1 MFFPVAWLDRRA
13 AGHSEE
19 EQLSPLPDESYS
31 SFRRAVQPY
40 PFRFLKNLNRGREVA
55 TVLLNYGFGDLL
67 ERLGL
72 LPYLKWGHRLISRKT
87 REATEQ
93 MTTPRRIR
101 LALQELGPTFV
112 KFGQVLSTRPDLIPP
127 DVIQELSRLQEQVPP
142 FAVKDVHQQLE
153 AEFHRPISELLARF
167 DDQPIAAGSL
177 AQVHAAVARDGQ
189 DVVVKLRRP
198 GVEAAV
204 ERDISLM
211 RELASLLE
219 RHVPESRVFDPVGLV
234 NQFTRTIR
242 REMNFRREGRA
253 MQEFARLFQEDRHL
267 YVPVVDP
274 ELLTESILVME
285 RVEGLKVDDPES
297 IRAARLDPGQI
308 ARHGAE
314 IFLKMAFEFGV
325 FHGDPHPGNIRI
337 RPDGAIC
344 LLDYGMIGFLDETRR
359 DRLLDLFVAVARHDV
374 TQAVDVVMAIG
385 EPTQQVQRNL
395 LQADVRDFMDAYY
408 GIPLEQV
415 RVGHLMNDFIG
426 ILSSHGL
433 HCPGDLMVLARA
445 IVTLEG
451 VGRQLD
457 PRFNLAGVLAPFVE
471 KLLRERYR
479 PRRVARRALADLH
492 RLMEAAYDVPLHL
505 GKTLKK
511 ISQDD
516 FKIQLEHRG
525 LDRLISEF
533 DRSSNRIV
541 VGLVTSSLVVS
552 TALIIRTSSPNSLW
566 VALPI
571 FILSGFLG
579 VWLIWGILRSGRL

>member
-1 MFFPVAWLDRRA
+1 M
-13 AGHSEE
+13 
-19 EQLSPLPDESYS
+19 
-31 SFRRAVQPY
+31 
-40 PFRFLKNLNRGREVA
+40 A

-72 LPYLKWGHRLISRKT
+72 LPYLKWGQRLISRKT

-101 LALQELGPTFV
+101 LALQDLGPTFV

-127 DVIQELSRLQEQVPP
+127 DVIHELARLQEQVPP
-142 FAVKDVHQQLE
+142 FAVKDVHVQLE
-153 AEFHRPISELLARF
+153 SEFHRPINEILVRF

-177 AQVHAAVARDGQ
+177 AQVHAAIARDGRE
-189 DVVVKLRRP
+189 VVVKVRRP
-198 GVEAAV
+198 GVEQAV
-204 ERDISLM
+204 ERDIGLM
-211 RELASLLE
+211 RELATLLE

-253 MQEFARLFQEDRHL
+253 MQEFARLFRDDPHL
-267 YVPVVDP
+267 YVPVVEPD
-274 ELLTESILVME
+274 LLAESVLVME
-285 RVEGLKVDDPES
+285 RVEGLRVDDLEG
-297 IRAARLDPGQI
+297 IRAARLDPSQI
-308 ARHGAE
+308 ARNGAQ
-314 IFLKMAFEFGV
+314 IFLRMAFETGV

-337 RPDGAIC
+337 RPDGSIC

-374 TQAVDVVMAIG
+374 DQAVDVVMTLG
-385 EPTQQVQRNL
+385 EPTHQVDRCL

-408 GIPLEQV
+408 GVPLEQI
-415 RVGHLMNDFIG
+415 RVGKLMSDFIA
-426 ILSSHGL
+426 ILASHGL
-433 HCPGDLMVLARA
+433 HCPGDLMVLSRA

-457 PRFNLAGVLAPFVE
+457 PAFNLAGVLAPFVE
-471 KLLRERYR
+471 KLLRARYQ
-479 PRRVARRALADLH
+479 PRRVAKRAAAELRSL
-492 RLMEAAYDVPLHL
+492 LEAVHDVPLHL

-516 FKIQLEHRG
+516 FKVQLEHRG
-525 LDRLISEF
+525 LDRLINEF

-566 VALPI
+566 IALPI
-571 FILSGFLG
+571 FILSGLLG